1 MRRYFINARR
11 QKTLLLVAL
20 VAFAVYWLLSLS
32 NTSVRAQDNPVNITP
47 RIPDLSSASRAD
59 QAGLNIHVNSDLV
72 LIPVM
77 VMDNKERMITGLTR
91 EQFRVW
97 DEKAEQVISHFA
109 AEDVPVSISLLFDAS
124 GSMGK
129 KLVESRAA
137 VMAFINAANPDDEFS
152 LIQFNDHP
160 QLLQGFTTRKED
172 IEDRLKVIQSNGRTA
187 LLDAIVL
194 SLAEMRHA
202 KHRRKA
208 ILILSDGG
216 DNDSRYTVREV
227 KSRLRETDVQIYS
240 IGIMESYSNRY
251 ITLEEMEGAA
261 LLDDVARQTGGR
273 LFEVG
278 NLNDLPAIAVKI
290 GTALRNQY
298 LLGYVPSNNMRD
310 GKYHRVQVKIA
321 RGKEMPRLRASF
333 RTGYLARTN

>member
-11 QKTLLLVAL
+11 QSTLLLVAL
-20 VAFAVYWLLSLS
+20 VAVYWLHSLS
-32 NTSVRAQDNPVNITP
+32 NANVRAQDTPVNITP
-47 RIPDLSSASRAD
+47 RVPDLNSTGRAD
-59 QAGLNIHVNSDLV
+59 RAGLNIHVNSDLV

-77 VMDNKERMITGLTR
+77 VMDNKDRMITGLTR
-91 EQFRVW
+91 EQFRLW
-97 DEKAEQVISHFA
+97 DEKTEQVISHFA

-124 GSMGK
+124 GSMGT
-129 KLVESRAA
+129 KLAESRAA
-137 VMAFINAANPDDEFS
+137 VMAFIKAANPDDEFS
-152 LIQFNDHP
+152 LIQFNDRP
-160 QLLQGFTTRKED
+160 ELLQRFTSRTED
-172 IEDRLKVIQSNGRTA
+172 IEDRLRVIQAKGRTA

-216 DNDSRYTVREV
+216 DNDSRYTLREV
-227 KSRLRETDVQIYS
+227 KSRLRESDVQIYS
-240 IGIMESYSNRY
+240 IGIMESPSNRY
-251 ITLEEMEGAA
+251 VTLEEMAGAA

-278 NLNDLPAIAVKI
+278 NLNDLSDIATRI
-290 GTALRNQY
+290 GGALRNQY

-321 RGKEMPRLRASF
+321 RGKELPRLRASF

>member
-1 MRRYFINARR
+1 
-11 QKTLLLVAL
+11 
-20 VAFAVYWLLSLS
+20 
-32 NTSVRAQDNPVNITP
+32 
-47 RIPDLSSASRAD
+47 
-59 QAGLNIHVNSDLV
+59 
-72 LIPVM
+72 M
-77 VMDNKERMITGLTR
+77 VMDNKDRMIAGLTR

-97 DEKAEQVISHFA
+97 DEKTEQVISHFA
-109 AEDVPVSISLLFDAS
+109 SEDVPVSISLLFDAS
-124 GSMGK
+124 GSMGT

-137 VMAFINAANPDDEFS
+137 VTAFIKAANPDDEFS
-152 LIQFNDHP
+152 LIQFNDRP
-160 QLLQGFTTRKED
+160 QLLQGFTSRTED
-172 IEDRLKVIQSNGRTA
+172 IEDRLKVIQSKGRTA

-194 SLAEMRHA
+194 SLAEMRNA

-216 DNDSRYTVREV
+216 DNESRYTLGEV

-240 IGIMESYSNRY
+240 IGIMESLSNRY
-251 ITLEEMEGAA
+251 ITMEEMAGAA
-261 LLDDVARQTGGR
+261 LLDGLARQTGGR
-273 LFEVG
+273 MFEVG
-278 NLNDLPAIAVKI
+278 NLNDLSDIAAKI

-321 RGKEMPRLRASF
+321 RRKEQPRLRASF